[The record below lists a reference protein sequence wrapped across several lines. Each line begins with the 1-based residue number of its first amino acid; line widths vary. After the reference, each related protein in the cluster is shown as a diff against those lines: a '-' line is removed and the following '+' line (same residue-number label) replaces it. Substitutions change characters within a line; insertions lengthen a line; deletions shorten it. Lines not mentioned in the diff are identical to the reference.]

1 MAMDM
6 DQAQRLK
13 AQTEREI
20 AELLQYF
27 VNKTGVELK
36 GMDFTYHTNISGE
49 AFGLQVQI
57 RAEL

>member
-1 MAMDM
+1 MAIDM

-27 VNKTGVELK
+27 VNKTGVELT
-36 GMDFTYHTNISGE
+36 GMDFTYHTNMSGE

>member
-1 MAMDM
+1 MDM
-6 DQAQRLK
+6 DQAQGLK

-36 GMDFTYHTNISGE
+36 GMDFTYHTNMSGE

>member
-1 MAMDM
+1 MDI
-6 DQAQRLK
+6 DAASRLK

-27 VNKTGVELK
+27 VNKTGLELK
-36 GMDFTYHTNISGE
+36 GMDFTYHTNMSGE

-57 RAEL
+57 RAEI